1 MYYTIFH
8 RPSSRNK
15 VIKRPALFFRI
26 WWCISYDH
34 PWTINREPGELFCFW
49 WTFLFCVYDLYQK
62 QKLWQHAVAE
72 PIRAR
77 VIFSIANIIVVDNY
91 SVHLKRW
98 KLRKQT
104 PGNPSTRICF
114 LVCFKS
120 QAAKRYW
127 QRNSNFDHLFKGRKG
142 GTTIVQPWLTRL
154 YRPSLARWLSVNK
167 NRDEI
172 VDFIHDT
179 ESPSLRWIIVL
190 V

>member
-1 MYYTIFH
+1 MHFPLRCPVPCPHSDRSGLILHVWASKVGCHAWEYVFIYRLMYYTIFH

-91 SVHLKRW
+91 SVHLK
-98 KLRKQT
+98 KVKAEKT
-104 PGNPSTRICF
+104 
-114 LVCFKS
+114 
-120 QAAKRYW
+120 
-127 QRNSNFDHLFKGRKG
+127 NSRQS
-142 GTTIVQPWLTRL
+142 I
-154 YRPSLARWLSVNK
+154 
-167 NRDEI
+167 DEI
-172 VDFIHDT
+172 MF
-179 ESPSLRWIIVL
+179 PRLF
-190 V
+190 